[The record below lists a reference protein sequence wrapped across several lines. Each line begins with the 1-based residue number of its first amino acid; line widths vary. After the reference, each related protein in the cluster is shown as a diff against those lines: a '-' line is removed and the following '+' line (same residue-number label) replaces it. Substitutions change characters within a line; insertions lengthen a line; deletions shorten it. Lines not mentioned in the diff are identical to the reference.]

1 MFTIAFKSN
10 QKKMNTEKAKVIEMP
25 GNGIFID
32 IFSEDLKEIQEAV
45 YRYGGN
51 VVVYELADEWR
62 ISYTLNTPP
71 FSMMIYGIHISQ
83 EQYDLQL
90 KAFGGQVKQFEKG
103 TKLTLL
109 DNLYFV

>member
-1 MFTIAFKSN
+1 
-10 QKKMNTEKAKVIEMP
+10 MNTQKAKVMDVMD
-25 GNGIFID
+25 GIFID
-32 IFSEDLKEIQEAV
+32 IFTEDLKEIQEAV

-51 VVVYELADEWR
+51 ILVYKLIDEFR
-62 ISYTLNTPP
+62 ISYTLNANP

-83 EQYDLQL
+83 EQFDLQVH
-90 KAFGGQVKQFEKG
+90 AFEGQFKKFEKG

>member
-1 MFTIAFKSN
+1 
-10 QKKMNTEKAKVIEMP
+10 MNTEKAKVIEMP

-62 ISYTLNTPP
+62 ISYTLNNPP
-71 FSMMIYGIHISQ
+71 FFMMIYGIQITQ
-83 EQYDLQL
+83 EQFDLQV
-90 KAFGGQVKQFEKG
+90 KTFGGQVKQFEKG

>member
-1 MFTIAFKSN
+1 
-10 QKKMNTEKAKVIEMP
+10 MNTEKAKVIEMP

-62 ISYTLNTPP
+62 ISYTLNAHP
-71 FSMMIYGIHISQ
+71 FSMMIYGIHITQ
-83 EQYDLQL
+83 EQFDAQV
-90 KAFGGQVKQFEKG
+90 KVFGGQVKQFEKG
-103 TKLTLL
+103 TKLVLI

>member
-1 MFTIAFKSN
+1 
-10 QKKMNTEKAKVIEMP
+10 MNTEKAKVIEMP

-32 IFSEDLKEIQEAV
+32 LFSENLKDIQEAV

-51 VVVYELADEWR
+51 IIVYELADEWR
-62 ISYTLNTPP
+62 ISYTLNAPP
-71 FSMMIYGIHISQ
+71 FSLMIYGIEISQ
-83 EQYDLQL
+83 DQFDFQV
-90 KAFGGQVKQFEKG
+90 KAFGGQMKQFEKG

>member
-1 MFTIAFKSN
+1 
-10 QKKMNTEKAKVIEMP
+10 MNTEKAKVIEMP

-62 ISYTLNTPP
+62 ISYTFNAHP
-71 FSMMIYGIHISQ
+71 FSMMIYGIHITP
-83 EQYDLQL
+83 EQFDAQV
-90 KAFGGQVKQFEKG
+90 KAFGGQLKQFQKG
-103 TKLTLL
+103 DKLTLI

>member
-1 MFTIAFKSN
+1 
-10 QKKMNTEKAKVIEMP
+10 MNTEKAKVIEMP

-62 ISYTLNTPP
+62 ISYTLNAHP

-83 EQYDLQL
+83 EQFDAQV
-90 KAFGGQVKQFEKG
+90 KAFGCQLKQFQKG
-103 TKLTLL
+103 DKLTLI

>member
-1 MFTIAFKSN
+1 
-10 QKKMNTEKAKVIEMP
+10 MNTEKAKVLEMFE
-25 GNGIFID
+25 NSIFID
-32 IFSEDLKEIQEAV
+32 IFSDDLKEIQESV

-51 VVVYELADEWR
+51 VVIYELADEWR

-71 FSMMIYGIHISQ
+71 FYLMIYGIHITE
-83 EQYDLQL
+83 EQFDLQV

-103 TKLTLL
+103 TKLTLI